1 MPTYNEMFKS
11 IPKNVDLIEHALR
24 QQISRLWLL
33 KSSIQRKEPEPVD
46 NHNKIMELL
55 PAWGC
60 RHKQKTGYG
69 QKHHTGFPLG

>member
-11 IPKNVDLIEHALR
+11 IPKNVNLIERALR

-33 KSSIQRKEPEPVD
+33 KSSTQRKVPEPLD

-55 PAWGC
+55 NFSGY
-60 RHKQKTGYG
+60 RHKQKTGCG
-69 QKHHTGFPLG
+69 